1 MTKTTPGRPTTAED
15 EMIQD
20 IIDTP
25 IEEIREELRD
35 EGLDP
40 NEVAARLRDRLARA
54 QDTVIQR
61 RLDAARTQST
71 RAKASVRAEAHA
83 PKKIDGAYS
92 AEGLTMAARNA
103 TRPMGLSD
111 PSVDEDLDELDA
123 DEWTRD

>member
-25 IEEIREELRD
+25 IEEIRAEMRE

-40 NEVAARLRDRLARA
+40 DRVVANLRDRLARA
-54 QDTVIQR
+54 QETVIQK
-61 RLDAARTQST
+61 RLGAARAQ
-71 RAKASVRAEAHA
+71 AEERKTVERPMA
-83 PKKIDGAYS
+83 PSPKRIDGAFS

-111 PSVDEDLDELDA
+111 PTVDDDLAELDSDDWDED
-123 DEWTRD
+123 